1 MTCKKCQGNVKMSA
15 AGFARSAASVGG
27 NLDAAR
33 AAFRNSDTFMDS
45 FKALKADDIGKI
57 FKGIDADDLAKTMK
71 QLPDDDLAT
80 IGKTLD
86 QGTINRLAKTAD
98 GQELLAKMGR
108 SQSIFSKL
116 NQQLQFIGNGFT
128 STVKN
133 LPADA
138 QKAVDTVRSGLKK
151 GSKVDPKA
159 ADDAGKAVTKAD
171 PGMAKAADEATEAT
185 PAAKDG
191 LKKLGMYTAGGTLVL
206 MLVYNTA
213 NPFRAIERALN
224 DVGEVASG
232 VKEVADSAAGA
243 LKDVTKGGFDFLSFI
258 TKNAWISGSMSLL
271 CLILIFTFIMTSF
284 LGGGNN
290 RGGGFRGRRL
300 RN

>member
-1 MTCKKCQGNVKMSA
+1 MTCKKCQGNVKMSSSALIRSGANVGTAVA
-15 AGFARSAASVGG
+15 ATTAALK
-27 NLDAAR
+27 NLDEAIVAGKSIKG
-33 AAFRNSDTFMDS
+33 FDIDS
-45 FKALKADDIGKI
+45 I
-57 FKGIDADDLAKTMK
+57 AKTMK
-71 QLPDDDLAT
+71 QLPDDQLID
-80 IGKTLD
+80 IGKNLNQKTV
-86 QGTINRLAKTAD
+86 NRLAKTAD

-108 SQSIFSKL
+108 SEITTITKL
-116 NQQLQFIGNGFT
+116 SESMVKKLQFLRNGFT

-133 LPADA
+133 LPVGA

-151 GSKVDPKA
+151 GNKVDPKA
-159 ADDAGKAVTKAD
+159 ADDAAKAVTKAD
-171 PGMAKAADEATEAT
+171 PGTAKTADEATEAT

-224 DVGEVASG
+224 DVGEVAAG

>member
-1 MTCKKCQGNVKMSA
+1 MSA
-15 AGFARSAASVGG
+15 SSFARSAASVGG

-33 AAFRNSDTFMDS
+33 VALKNSDTFMDA

-57 FKGIDADDLAKTMK
+57 FKGIDADDLVKTMK
-71 QLPDDDLAT
+71 KLSDDDLAT

-86 QGTINRLAKTAD
+86 QGTINRLAKTTD

-108 SQSIFSKL
+108 SQSGFSKL
-116 NQQLQFIGNGFT
+116 TQQLRFIGNGFT

-138 QKAVDTVRSGLKK
+138 QKAVDGVRSKLKS
-151 GSKVDPKA
+151 GSKADAKV
-159 ADDAGKAVTKAD
+159 ADDASKAVKQAD
-171 PGMAKAADEATEAT
+171 PAMAKATDEATEAT

-191 LKKLGMYTAGGTLVL
+191 LKKLGMYATGGTLVL

-243 LKDVTKGGFDFLSFI
+243 IKDVTKGGFDFLSFI

-290 RGGGFRGRRL
+290 RGRRL